1 MSTIVIKIHTDNA
14 AFEDGGG
21 SEVARILRHL
31 ADEYEGARHGFYIC
45 EPIRDSNGN
54 TCGRSYLV
62 LEGE

>member
-31 ADEYEGARHGFYIC
+31 ADSYSNGFHNFSI
-45 EPIRDSNGN
+45 IRDINGN
-54 TCGRSYLV
+54 KVGTIDLI
-62 LEGE
+62 EGE

>member
-31 ADEYEGARHGFYIC
+31 ADQFEADGFSAFTV
-45 EPIRDSNGN
+45 IRDINGN
-54 TCGRSYLV
+54 KVGTTDLI
-62 LEGE
+62 EGE